1 VLAANRGM
9 KRRGFQEDTGF
20 EIHLDVPQ
28 FKGGIGD
35 LREQLISAGWGTLTA
50 HIDGQGYGAC
60 ELDAMG
66 IRQKQIKTGKQFSH
80 LAGVKLKIGILIDK
94 KEQLRDKGIL
104 SKGNLQK
111 ILPEWGGVQIRY
123 NGFRVYPYGD
133 DDWLDIDHDRGLRRG
148 TTEGQLSSFAQKLKG
163 VDPGRAL
170 LSLLSMRSYV
180 GTVEVDS
187 KAKGF
192 ELKVNREGF
201 LQSEAVGELKEFVR
215 FCIDWST
222 IYRDY
227 FLKQQDKS
235 EAEGARQHLQEV
247 LKKEVEPE
255 HLVES
260 AVEYIQK
267 EIKSVSSLL
276 PPQERRAISTSFRNA
291 TTAILKHDKAKK
303 EELHHLR
310 LIASTST
317 LLLIFSHEVKSL
329 LGTLEGSTSSLRQI
343 EGKLVSKDAETVA
356 GIRAALSESKLRFS
370 ELIDMTSLIGV
381 DSKSATPERLA
392 LGERVRDAKKCF
404 KLILNGYDIQVD
416 ESLVPNSV
424 KVGPMLEAELYAILL
439 NVLSNSIKSV
449 IAAGGAK
456 EIQVEAIAS
465 GGKNLINIRDT
476 GIGLAPSHF
485 NDVFIPFVADPDG
498 RLYANLNKKLNAQDR
513 YIVGTGSGLGL
524 AIIKE
529 IVEFRKGS
537 ITFREPHGKWKAHLE
552 IILP

>member
-1 VLAANRGM
+1 
-9 KRRGFQEDTGF
+9 
-20 EIHLDVPQ
+20 
-28 FKGGIGD
+28 
-35 LREQLISAGWGTLTA
+35 
-50 HIDGQGYGAC
+50 
-60 ELDAMG
+60 
-66 IRQKQIKTGKQFSH
+66 
-80 LAGVKLKIGILIDK
+80 
-94 KEQLRDKGIL
+94 
-104 SKGNLQK
+104 
-111 ILPEWGGVQIRY
+111 
-123 NGFRVYPYGD
+123 
-133 DDWLDIDHDRGLRRG
+133 
-148 TTEGQLSSFAQKLKG
+148 
-163 VDPGRAL
+163 
-170 LSLLSMRSYV
+170 
-180 GTVEVDS
+180 
-187 KAKGF
+187 
-192 ELKVNREGF
+192 
-201 LQSEAVGELKEFVR
+201 
-215 FCIDWST
+215 
-222 IYRDY
+222 
-227 FLKQQDKS
+227 
-235 EAEGARQHLQEV
+235 
-247 LKKEVEPE
+247 
-255 HLVES
+255 
-260 AVEYIQK
+260 
-267 EIKSVSSLL
+267 
-276 PPQERRAISTSFRNA
+276 
-291 TTAILKHDKAKK
+291 
-303 EELHHLR
+303 
-310 LIASTST
+310 
-317 LLLIFSHEVKSL
+317 
-329 LGTLEGSTSSLRQI
+329 
-343 EGKLVSKDAETVA
+343 
-356 GIRAALSESKLRFS
+356 
-370 ELIDMTSLIGV
+370 MTSLIGV